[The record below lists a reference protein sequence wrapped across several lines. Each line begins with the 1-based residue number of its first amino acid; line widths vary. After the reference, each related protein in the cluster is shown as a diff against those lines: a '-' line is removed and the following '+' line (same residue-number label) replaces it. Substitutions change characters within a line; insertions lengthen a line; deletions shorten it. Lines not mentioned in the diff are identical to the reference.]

1 MILVGALRRVAG
13 RLMDVE
19 PKTSGFYQE
28 DARRLAADA
37 ARRRSAPR
45 VVPRIRLPD
54 GPILFSGRD
63 RPLLKPDAPSNQNQ
77 PAAARS
83 RPPKSA
89 LRRLAQ
95 LLLLPWALVVLS
107 GSVTLIGLV
116 LRLGLH
122 F

>member
-13 RLMDVE
+13 RLLDVE
-19 PKTSGFYQE
+19 KKTSGFYQE
-28 DARRLAADA
+28 DAQRLAADA

-54 GPILFSGRD
+54 GPILFSARE
-63 RPLLKPDAPSNQNQ
+63 RPLLKPDAASNQNS
-77 PAAARS
+77 PSVART
-83 RPPKSA
+83 RPPKSV

-95 LLLLPWALVVLS
+95 LLLLPWALVVLA

>member
-13 RLMDVE
+13 RLVDVE
-19 PKTSGFYQE
+19 SKTSGFYQE

-77 PAAARS
+77 PVAAAT
-83 RPPKSA
+83 PPAKSA
-89 LRRLAQ
+89 LRWLAR
-95 LLLLPWALVVLS
+95 LLLLPWALAVLA
-107 GSVTLIGLV
+107 GSVGLIGLV
-116 LRLGLH
+116 LRFGLH
-122 F
+122 L

>member
-13 RLMDVE
+13 RLVDVE

-63 RPLLKPDAPSNQNQ
+63 RPLLKPDTPSNQNH
-77 PAAARS
+77 PVAAT
-83 RPPKSA
+83 PPSKSA
-89 LRRLAQ
+89 LRWLAR
-95 LLLLPWALVVLS
+95 LLLLPWALAVLA
-107 GSVTLIGLV
+107 GSVGLIGLV
-116 LRLGLH
+116 LRFGLH